1 MSEPKQPD
9 PQAEVAGDGAPSPQR
24 DAGDDAGAPIDS
36 PIDSPIV
43 SPIVG
48 PIVGP
53 IDSPGQLAAAR
64 AARGWSVSD
73 VASKLGMVARQIEA
87 IERGD
92 WTALPGQAFVR
103 GAIRAYGKALV
114 ADVEPLVDSVGG
126 AVRAAE
132 LRPSASLDAP
142 LPKRGALGFD
152 NGGSGSK
159 LTWIL
164 LAVLGVI
171 AIALYFGRGAEWS
184 RVLEGGATGS
194 GAPGRSVETIP
205 VQPLLP
211 AERKGDAA
219 TAATAA
225 QPVPAQPPASPAQP
239 SSLATPAVPSG
250 TADAQG
256 ADRQAGTSSAT
267 AAGAGAVVATA
278 PASGGAS
285 GAQPEPA
292 GTGPGGTGPGGTT
305 NADDAGA
312 LRFRFEQESWVVVR
326 DAGGKV
332 LLYGLQPADSAREI
346 VGRRPYSLVVGNAS
360 HVRLVHQGREIDLGA
375 ISRQGVA
382 RLKID

>member
-1 MSEPKQPD
+1 
-9 PQAEVAGDGAPSPQR
+9 
-24 DAGDDAGAPIDS
+24 
-36 PIDSPIV
+36 V

-346 VGRRPYSLVVGNAS
+346 VGRRPYALVIGNAS

>member
-346 VGRRPYSLVVGNAS
+346 VGRRPYALVIGNAS

>member
-332 LLYGLQPADSAREI
+332 RLYGLQPADSAREI
-346 VGRRPYSLVVGNAS
+346 VGRRPYALVIGNAS

>member
-225 QPVPAQPPASPAQP
+225 QPAPAQPPASPAQP

-267 AAGAGAVVATA
+267 AAGAAAVVATA

-346 VGRRPYSLVVGNAS
+346 VGRRPYALVIGNAS